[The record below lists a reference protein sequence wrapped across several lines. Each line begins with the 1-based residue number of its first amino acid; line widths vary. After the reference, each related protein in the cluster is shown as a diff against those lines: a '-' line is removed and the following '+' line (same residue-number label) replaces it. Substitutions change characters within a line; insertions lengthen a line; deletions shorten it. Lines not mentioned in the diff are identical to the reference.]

1 MKTPLAI
8 TPSPHIRDGIDIKG
22 VMYAV
27 VISLVPAAAGA
38 VYFFGLRALVII
50 VLASVSA
57 GVAEAICQ
65 KAMKR
70 KVTVADGSALVTGIL
85 LAFNVPPGVPYWL
98 PVVGSVFAITIAKI
112 PFGGLGY
119 NPLNPALAARA
130 FLLASWPVYMTAA
143 WTTPSRGSLSGISAI
158 TTATPLGVFKY
169 ARGLLVD
176 PGSSAETV
184 SRAGVYLGE
193 LYSVPSLRNLFLG
206 NVGGCVGETSVLLL
220 IVGAAYLMVRR
231 IICWRIPASYIGTV
245 ALLTWILGGKGFFDG
260 YPLFHM
266 LSGGLM
272 LGAFFMATDMVT
284 SPMTAKGK
292 LIFGVGCGII
302 TSIIRIL
309 GGYPEGVS
317 YSILI
322 MNITVPLID
331 RYTRPKKLGE
341 VKQAG

>member
-1 MKTPLAI
+1 VKATLAL

-27 VISLVPAAAGA
+27 VISLVPAGAGA
-38 VYFFGLRALVII
+38 VYFFGMRALVII

-57 GVAEAICQ
+57 VLTEAACQ

-70 KVTVADGSALVTGIL
+70 KITVGDGSALVTGIL

-98 PVVGSVFAITIAKI
+98 PVVGSAFAIGIAKI

-130 FLLASWPVYMTAA
+130 FLLASWPVSMTAA
-143 WTTPSRGSLSGISAI
+143 WTAPSRGSLSGISAI
-158 TTATPLGVFKY
+158 TTATPLGVYKY
-169 ARGLLVD
+169 ARGLIID
-176 PGSSAETV
+176 PSSGAEEV
-184 SRAGVYLGE
+184 RRASAYLGE
-193 LYSVPSLRNLFLG
+193 LYAGPSLRNLFLG

-220 IVGAAYLMVRR
+220 LIGAAYLLIRG
-231 IICWRIPASYIGTV
+231 IICWRIPLSFIGTV
-245 ALLTWILGGKGFFDG
+245 ALMTWVLGGKGPFDG
-260 YPLFHM
+260 YPLFHV
-266 LSGGLM
+266 LAGGLM

-284 SPMTAKGK
+284 SPVTSKGK

-331 RYTRPKKLGE
+331 RYTRPRKLGE
-341 VKQAG
+341 VKQVK

>member
-1 MKTPLAI
+1 MKAPLI
-8 TPSPHIRDGIDIKG
+8 LTPSPHVRDGIDIKG

-38 VYFFGLRALVII
+38 VYFFGMRALVIM
-50 VLASVSA
+50 VLACVSA
-57 GVAEAICQ
+57 VLTEAVCQ
-65 KAMKR
+65 KATKR
-70 KVTVADGSALVTGIL
+70 KITAGDGSALVTGIL
-85 LAFNVPPGVPYWL
+85 LSFNVPPGVPYWM
-98 PVVGSVFAITIAKI
+98 PVVGSVFAIAIAKI

-119 NPLNPALAARA
+119 NPINPALAARA
-130 FLLASWPVYMTAA
+130 LLLASWPVSMTAA
-143 WTTPSRGSLSGISAI
+143 WVAPSRGSLSGINAI

-176 PGSSAETV
+176 PTSSAETV
-184 SRAGVYLGE
+184 SRASAYLGE
-193 LYSVPSLRNLFLG
+193 LYSGPSLRNLFLG

-220 IVGAAYLMVRR
+220 LVGAAYLLIRR
-231 IICWRIPASYIGTV
+231 IICWRIPLSFIGTV
-245 ALLTWILGGKGFFDG
+245 ALMTWMLGGKGAFQG

-284 SPMTAKGK
+284 SPIAARGK
-292 LIFGVGCGII
+292 LIFGVGCGVI
-302 TSIIRIL
+302 TSIIRIQ

-331 RYTRPKKLGE
+331 RYTRPRKLGE
-341 VKQAG
+341 VKQSR

>member
-1 MKTPLAI
+1 MKTPLTV
-8 TPSPHIRDGIDIKG
+8 TPSPHIRDGIDIKS

-27 VISLVPAAAGA
+27 VVSLVPAAAGA

-57 GVAEAICQ
+57 VLTEAVCQ

-70 KVTVADGSALVTGIL
+70 RVTVADGSALVTGIL

-130 FLLASWPVYMTAA
+130 FLLASWPVSMTAA
-143 WTTPSRGSLSGISAI
+143 WVAPSRGSLSGISAI

-176 PGSSAETV
+176 PGSGAETV
-184 SRAGVYLGE
+184 SRASAYLGE
-193 LYSVPSLRNLFLG
+193 LYSGPSLRNLFLG

-220 IVGAAYLMVRR
+220 LIGAAYLLIRR
-231 IICWRIPASYIGTV
+231 IICWRIPLSFIGTV
-245 ALLTWILGGKGFFDG
+245 ALMTWIMGGKGAFDG

-284 SPMTAKGK
+284 SPMTARGK

-331 RYTRPKKLGE
+331 RYMRPRKLGE
-341 VKQAG
+341 VKQCR